1 MKNINDE
8 ERFIFARM
16 AEGDK
21 EAFRFFFE
29 KYYADLCNFV
39 NIYLNDPAMAED
51 IIQDVYVYFWS
62 QKEEIHIETSIK
74 SYLLKASKNKSLN
87 YLRNEKNRLA
97 IHEKLAN
104 ESATSCEIPE
114 EREDDFRKQA
124 ILEKAVASLPEKC
137 REIYILCKEKK
148 LTYKEISNELGISTK
163 TVENQMGIA
172 LKKLREFLKPYYDDL
187 FILFLM
193 VVVC

>member
-1 MKNINDE
+1 MGNINDE

-39 NIYLNDPAMAED
+39 NIYLRDSVIAED
-51 IIQDVYVYFWS
+51 IVQDVYVYFWT
-62 QKEEIHIETSIK
+62 KREEIHIETSIK

-87 YLRNEKNRLA
+87 YLRNEKTRLT
-97 IHEKLAN
+97 IHEKLAD
-104 ESATSCEIPE
+104 ESDSSYEISE
-114 EREDDFRKQA
+114 NRSDNSHLRE
-124 ILEKAVASLPEKC
+124 IVGNAVASLPKKC
-137 REIYILCKEKK
+137 RQIFILHHEKE
-148 LTYKEISNELGISTK
+148 LTYKEIAAELGLSEK

-172 LKKLREFLKPYYDDL
+172 LKKLREFLKPYYTDL
-187 FILFLM
+187 FILFLLF
-193 VVVC
+193 VFW